1 MAQQPWRVLL
11 NFHKVECP
19 NVSTFHC
26 VSSMGMHINLSAIVL
41 LLKICGLN
49 TFFCDR
55 TEPWLER
62 NFGDNINNMIKD
74 TIDIVQTILKQ
85 QVQITSVE
93 KLFCQQL
100 FSQYGYYND
109 LNINM
114 KTN

>member
-1 MAQQPWRVLL
+1 
-11 NFHKVECP
+11 
-19 NVSTFHC
+19 
-26 VSSMGMHINLSAIVL
+26 MGMHINLSAIVL

-85 QVQITSVE
+85 QVQTTSIE